1 MLRKNIL
8 LHCTL
13 LLMMFFSVRAHAA
26 KFDFYFGAFDFSAQT
41 ASSEGSASGLGL
53 YKINYS
59 LPILNNLEAGLGYT
73 VILADTVGGDALFG
87 FDIEVSYFP
96 LTAAGPLK
104 IQTEN
109 TQAIA
114 EALWR
119 PFVMFGY
126 AARQIQ
132 SVSTQYNGVSFGA
145 GVERALDM
153 KFNFKGLVR
162 YATMAGPNEGEAT
175 ELGIMGGISFN
186 F

>member
-1 MLRKNIL
+1 MLRKKTLRHCIL
-8 LHCTL
+8 LLTIFL
-13 LLMMFFSVRAHAA
+13 AVESHAA
-26 KFDFYFGAFDFSAQT
+26 KFDFYFGAFDFSAKT
-41 ASSEGSASGLGL
+41 DSNEGSASGLGL

-73 VILADTVGGDALFG
+73 VILSNTVSGDALFG

-119 PFVMFGY
+119 PFVMLGY

-132 SVSTQYNGVSFGA
+132 SVSTQYNGVSLGA
-145 GVERALDM
+145 GVERALDK

-162 YATMAGPNEGEAT
+162 YSTMAGPNEGEAT
-175 ELGIMGGISFN
+175 ELGMMGGISFN